1 MQNHTETEV
10 KIPLESGSS
19 TESRLHEKG
28 FRVSV
33 ARTWESNELYDTED
47 RSLRR
52 KGMLLR
58 LRHSGD
64 RSILT
69 WKGQGSPGPHKSRPE
84 LETTLGSLPVFRV
97 ILEQLGY
104 MRTFRYEKYRTE
116 YSKDQENGVVTVDET
131 PIGNF
136 LEIEGEGKW
145 IDATAAALGFLP
157 KDYVLDSY
165 GQLYLD
171 YCQRHGLEPRD
182 MVFASHAKEPTGV

>member
-1 MQNHTETEV
+1 MENHTETEV
-10 KIPLESGSS
+10 KIPLESRSS
-19 TESRLHEKG
+19 TESCLQEKG

-52 KGMLLR
+52 NGMLLR
-58 LRHSGD
+58 LRHSGEQ
-64 RSILT
+64 SILT
-69 WKGQGSPGPHKSRPE
+69 WKGPVSPGAYKSRRE
-84 LETTLGSLPVFRV
+84 LETALESLPVFRE
-97 ILEQLGY
+97 ILGQLGY

-116 YSKDQENGVVTVDET
+116 YRKDLETGVVTIDET

-145 IDATAAALGFLP
+145 IDATAASLGFSR
-157 KDYVLDSY
+157 KDYVLESY

-171 YCQRHGLEPRD
+171 YCQTHGMEPGD
-182 MVFASHAKEPTGV
+182 MVFASQAIGQSRA